1 MINGN
6 TYKVDL
12 SGEYDVSVT
21 LNVADLTLFD
31 TSFHSR
37 LNHLEKSGGD
47 VDHPINTKDPLHIPN
62 GPFTRFKVK
71 ALKEELNGL
80 VVQVLA

>member
-1 MINGN
+1 
-6 TYKVDL
+6 
-12 SGEYDVSVT
+12 
-21 LNVADLTLFD
+21 
-31 TSFHSR
+31 
-37 LNHLEKSGGD
+37 LEKSGDD